1 MNRLKQNRR
10 GYKISVKTIPSSSD
24 SLRAQA
30 VDWLLRIRSENCTE
44 TERQA
49 LNAWLEQ
56 SASHRQ
62 AYETAQAQWEWM
74 EPFKAMNFPARDAAL
89 RYRRKPP
96 RRLFVYSAAATLLLG
111 LGLTA
116 FMPNGW
122 LGIPH
127 TYVAEKGGRQTVTLA
142 DGSSIELNTESEV
155 RVHFNRWQ
163 RSVDLI
169 KGEAFFTVA
178 HDAERPFEVRAG
190 NGRIRDIGTAFEVY
204 IKPEQVIV
212 AVQEGIVEV
221 QTTGKRELTAGQQ
234 LAFNGGGEFQTL
246 QGQDVAGLT
255 AWRQGKLV
263 FRDRRLDDVLAEV
276 GRYHDTRIRLQ
287 NETLGKLRVSG
298 TFHTAELDDTLN
310 AIATILPVNIDHVG
324 THEIVLKS
332 AASLYR

>member
-1 MNRLKQNRR
+1 
-10 GYKISVKTIPSSSD
+10 VKTTPPSPD
-24 SLRAQA
+24 SVHAQA
-30 VDWLLRIRSENCTE
+30 VDWLLRIRSENCPE
-44 TERQA
+44 TERHA
-49 LNAWLEQ
+49 FNIWLEA

-62 AYETAQAQWEWM
+62 AYETVLAQWEWM

-89 RYRRKPP
+89 RYRGKSP
-96 RRLFVYSAAATLLLG
+96 RRLFIYSAAATLLLAM
-111 LGLTA
+111 GLTA

-127 TYVAEKGGRQTVTLA
+127 TYVAEKGDRQTVTLA
-142 DGSSIELNTESEV
+142 DGSRIELNTESEV

-163 RSVDLI
+163 RSVEII
-169 KGEAFFTVA
+169 KGEAFFTVN

-190 NGRIRDIGTAFEVY
+190 SGRIRDIGTAFEVY
-204 IKPEQVIV
+204 IKPQHVIV

-221 QTTGKRELTAGQQ
+221 QASGKRELTAGQQ
-234 LAFNGGGEFQTL
+234 LAFSNNGEFQAL
-246 QGQDVAGLT
+246 QAQDVAGLT
-255 AWRQGKLV
+255 AWRQGNLV

-298 TFHTAELDDTLN
+298 IFHTAELGDTLN
-310 AIATILPVNIDHVG
+310 AIAAILPVNIDQVG

-332 AASLYR
+332 AASNDR

>member
-1 MNRLKQNRR
+1 MKTTPPSPD
-10 GYKISVKTIPSSSD
+10 SVH
-24 SLRAQA
+24 AQA
-30 VDWLLRIRSENCTE
+30 VDWILRIRSENCPE
-44 TERQA
+44 TERHA
-49 LNAWLEQ
+49 FNTWLEE

-62 AYETAQAQWEWM
+62 AYETVQAQWEWM

-89 RYRRKPP
+89 RYRGKSP
-96 RRLFVYSAAATLLLG
+96 RRLFIYSAAATLLLAM
-111 LGLTA
+111 GLTA

-127 TYVAEKGGRQTVTLA
+127 TYVAEKGDRQTVTLA
-142 DGSSIELNTESEV
+142 DGSRIELNTESEV

-163 RSVDLI
+163 RSVEII
-169 KGEAFFTVA
+169 KGEAFFTVN

-190 NGRIRDIGTAFEVY
+190 SGRIRDIGTAFEVY
-204 IKPEQVIV
+204 IKPQHVIV

-221 QTTGKRELTAGQQ
+221 QASGKRELTAGQQ
-234 LAFNGGGEFQTL
+234 LAFSNNGEFQAL
-246 QGQDVAGLT
+246 QAQDVAGLT
-255 AWRQGKLV
+255 AWRQGNLV

-298 TFHTAELDDTLN
+298 IFHTAELGDTLN
-310 AIATILPVNIDHVG
+310 AIAAILPVNIDQVG

-332 AASLYR
+332 AASNDR

>member
-1 MNRLKQNRR
+1 MKTTPPSPD
-10 GYKISVKTIPSSSD
+10 SVH
-24 SLRAQA
+24 AQA
-30 VDWLLRIRSENCTE
+30 IDWLLRIRSENCTE
-44 TERQA
+44 TERHA
-49 LNAWLEQ
+49 FNTWLEE

-62 AYETAQAQWEWM
+62 AYETVQAQWEWM

-89 RYRRKPP
+89 RYRGKSP
-96 RRLFVYSAAATLLLG
+96 RRLFIYSAAASLLLA

-127 TYVAEKGGRQTVTLA
+127 TYVAEKGDRQTITLA

-163 RSVDLI
+163 RNVEMI
-169 KGEAFFTVA
+169 KGEAFFTVI

-190 NGRIRDIGTAFEVY
+190 SGRIRDIGTAFEVY

-221 QTTGKRELTAGQQ
+221 QALRKRELTAGQQ
-234 LAFNGGGEFQTL
+234 LAFNGSGEFQAL

-255 AWRQGKLV
+255 AWRQGNLV
-263 FRDRRLDDVLAEV
+263 FRNRRLDDVLAEV

-324 THEIVLKS
+324 EHEIVLKS
-332 AASLYR
+332 ATSIYR